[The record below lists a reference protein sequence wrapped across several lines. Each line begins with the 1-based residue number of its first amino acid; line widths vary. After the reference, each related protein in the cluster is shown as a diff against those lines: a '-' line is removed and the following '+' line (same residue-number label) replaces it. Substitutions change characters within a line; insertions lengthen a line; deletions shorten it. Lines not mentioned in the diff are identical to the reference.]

1 MEVVDTECKVEP
13 TQVDAKAVDGE
24 LQTNTHGYVAC
35 DALIR
40 NVVTIGHHDPHV
52 GMVRCR

>member
-1 MEVVDTECKVEP
+1 LEVVDTECKVEP